1 VGRRQPRA
9 GRPDDAMA
17 ATRSLVTGAAGFIGA
32 ALARRLVARGDAVT
46 ALSGPGSDPWR
57 LADLGREAVVAEID
71 LRDADAVDRAMRD
84 ARPELV
90 FHLAAHGAYSWQR
103 SLPRMVE
110 TNVAGFAHV
119 AEAALDVGARA
130 VVNAGSSSEYGLKDH
145 APPEDELPEPN
156 SAYAVTKASA
166 TLLGGWIA
174 RERDAAVTTLRL
186 YSAYGP
192 WEEPRRLM
200 PALVAHALDERLPPL
215 ADPAIARD
223 FVYVA
228 DVCDAFLLAAERA
241 QPGAGAVYNV
251 GSGAQ
256 TTLRSL
262 VDVARDAFEIEQ
274 EPAWA
279 AFPARDW
286 DTDVWVADARR
297 ARAELGWQARTPL
310 EEGLTAFAG
319 WMREASPAV
328 ADRYRAA
335 IAAR

>member
-1 VGRRQPRA
+1 
-9 GRPDDAMA
+9 MA

-46 ALSGPGSDPWR
+46 ALAGPGSDPWR
-57 LADLGREAVVAEID
+57 LEGLRDVADVFELD
-71 LRDADAVDRAMRD
+71 LRDADAVARALRA

-103 SLPRMVE
+103 SLPRMIE
-110 TNVAGFAHV
+110 TNVAGAAHV
-119 AEAALDVGARA
+119 AEAAIDAGARA
-130 VVNAGSSSEYGLKDH
+130 IVNAGSSSEYGLKDH
-145 APPEDELPEPN
+145 APPEHELPEPN

-166 TLLGGWIA
+166 TLLGGWLA
-174 RERDAAVTTLRL
+174 RHRGAAITTLRL

-200 PALVAHALDERLPPL
+200 PALVAHGLDGRLPPL

-223 FVYVA
+223 FVYVE

-241 QPGAGAVYNV
+241 QPGAGAVYNI
-251 GSGAQ
+251 GSGVQ
-256 TTLRSL
+256 TTLREL
-262 VDVARDAFEIEQ
+262 AEVARRVWGIEQ

-286 DTDVWVADARR
+286 DTDVWIADARR
-297 ARAELGWQARTPL
+297 AQEELGWRAATPL
-310 EEGLTAFAG
+310 EAGLAAFG
-319 WMREASPAV
+319 RWMREQPPAV
-328 ADRYRAA
+328 ADRYRTAVGA
-335 IAAR
+335 T

>member
-1 VGRRQPRA
+1 MPARA
-9 GRPDDAMA
+9 
-17 ATRSLVTGAAGFIGA
+17 LLTGAAGFIGA
-32 ALARRLVARGDAVT
+32 ALARRLIARGDAVT
-46 ALSGPGSDPWR
+46 LLSGPGSDPWR
-57 LADLGREAVVAEID
+57 LEQLRDVAEVSEVD
-71 LRDADAVDRAMRD
+71 LRDADAVARAVHA

-119 AEAALDVGARA
+119 AEAALAAGARA
-130 VVNAGSSSEYGLKDH
+130 IVSAGSSSEYGLKDH
-145 APPEDELPEPN
+145 APPEHELPEPN

-166 TLLGGWIA
+166 TLLGGWLA
-174 RERDAAVTTLRL
+174 RERGAAITTLRL

-200 PALVAHALDERLPPL
+200 PALVAAGLDRHLPPL

-223 FVYVA
+223 FVYVE
-228 DVCDAFLLAAERA
+228 DVCDAFLVAAERA
-241 QPGAGAVYNV
+241 RPGDGAVYNV
-251 GSGAQ
+251 GSGRQ
-256 TTLRSL
+256 TTLREL
-262 VDVARDAFEIEQ
+262 AGVARATFAIEE

-297 ARAELGWQARTPL
+297 AADELGWRARTPL
-310 EEGLTAFAG
+310 EAGLAAFGA
-319 WMREASPAV
+319 WMDEQPPPV
-328 ADRYRAA
+328 AERYRAA
-335 IAAR
+335 VGAA

>member
-1 VGRRQPRA
+1 
-9 GRPDDAMA
+9 M
-17 ATRSLVTGAAGFIGA
+17 
-32 ALARRLVARGDAVT
+32 
-46 ALSGPGSDPWR
+46 SGPGSDPWR
-57 LADLGREAVVAEID
+57 LEHLRDVADVSEVD
-71 LRDADAVDRAMRD
+71 LRDADAVARAVQA

-103 SLPRMVE
+103 SLLRMIE

-119 AEAALDVGARA
+119 AEAALDAGARA
-130 VVNAGSSSEYGLKDH
+130 IVSAGSSSEYGLKDH
-145 APPEDELPEPN
+145 APPEHELPEPN

-166 TLLGGWIA
+166 TLLGGWLA
-174 RERDAAVTTLRL
+174 RQRGASITTLRL

-200 PALVAHALDERLPPL
+200 PALVAAGLDRRLPPL

-223 FVYVA
+223 FVYVE

-241 QPGAGAVYNV
+241 QPGAAAVYNV
-251 GSGAQ
+251 GSGRQ
-256 TTLRSL
+256 TTLREL
-262 VDVARDAFEIEQ
+262 AGVARAVYGIEE

-297 ARAELGWQARTPL
+297 AGEELGWTARTPL
-310 EEGLTAFAG
+310 EAGLAAFAT
-319 WMREASPAV
+319 WMDERRHRPWRSATARRS
-328 ADRYRAA
+328 AA
-335 IAAR
+335 A

>member
-1 VGRRQPRA
+1 
-9 GRPDDAMA
+9 M

-46 ALSGPGSDPWR
+46 LLSGPGSDPWR
-57 LADLGREAVVAEID
+57 LEQLREVADVSEID
-71 LRDADAVDRAMRD
+71 LRDADAVARAVQA

-103 SLPRMVE
+103 SLARMIE

-119 AEAALDVGARA
+119 AEAALDAGASA
-130 VVNAGSSSEYGLKDH
+130 IVSAGSSSEYGLKDH
-145 APPEDELPEPN
+145 APPEHELPEPN

-166 TLLGGWIA
+166 TLLGGWLA
-174 RERDAAVTTLRL
+174 GQRGAAITTLRL

-200 PALVAHALDERLPPL
+200 PALVAAGLDRRLPPL

-223 FVYVA
+223 FVYVE
-228 DVCDAFLLAAERA
+228 DVCDAFLLAAEHA
-241 QPGAGAVYNV
+241 QPGSGAVYNV
-251 GSGAQ
+251 GSGRQ
-256 TTLRSL
+256 TTLREL
-262 VDVARDAFEIEQ
+262 AGVAREVYGIEEQ
-274 EPAWA
+274 PAWA

-297 ARAELGWQARTPL
+297 AADELGWSARTPL
-310 EEGLTAFAG
+310 EAGLAAFAE
-319 WMREASPAV
+319 WMDEQPPPV
-328 ADRYRAA
+328 AERYRTAVGAA
-335 IAAR
+335 

>member
-1 VGRRQPRA
+1 MP
-9 GRPDDAMA
+9 

-32 ALARRLVARGDAVT
+32 ALARRLVERGDAVT

-57 LADLGREAVVAEID
+57 LADLGGEAVVAEVD
-71 LRDADAVDRAMRD
+71 LRDADAVGRALRG
-84 ARPELV
+84 ARPEVV

-119 AEAALDVGARA
+119 AEAALEVGVQAI
-130 VVNAGSSSEYGLKDH
+130 VNAGSSSEYGLKDH

-156 SAYAVTKASA
+156 SAYAATKASA
-166 TLLGGWIA
+166 TLLGGWFA

-186 YSAYGP
+186 YSAYGA

-200 PALVAHALDERLPPL
+200 PALVAHALEGRLPPL

-223 FVYVA
+223 FVCVD
-228 DVCDAFLLAAERA
+228 DVLDAFLLAADRA
-241 QPGAGAVYNV
+241 QPGAGSVYNV
-251 GSGAQ
+251 GGGRQ
-256 TTLRSL
+256 TTLREL
-262 VDVARDAFEIEQ
+262 VEVARRVFGIEE

-297 ARAELGWQARTPL
+297 AADELGWRARTPL
-310 EEGLTAFAG
+310 EAGLAAFAA
-319 WMREASPAV
+319 WISEAPPHV
-328 ADRYRAA
+328 RDRYRAA
-335 IAAR
+335 VAAH

>member
-1 VGRRQPRA
+1 MPA
-9 GRPDDAMA
+9 
-17 ATRSLVTGAAGFIGA
+17 RSLVTGAAGFIGA
-32 ALARRLVARGDAVT
+32 ALARRLIARGDAVT
-46 ALSGPGSDPWR
+46 LLSGPGSDAWR
-57 LADLGREAVVAEID
+57 LEELRDVAHVVEVD
-71 LRDADAVDRAMRD
+71 LRDAEAVTRAVGD

-103 SLPRMVE
+103 SLARMIE

-119 AEAALDVGARA
+119 GEAALDAGARA
-130 VVNAGSSSEYGLKDH
+130 IVSAGSSSEYGLKDH
-145 APPEDELPEPN
+145 APPEHELPEPN

-166 TLLGGWIA
+166 TLLGGWLA
-174 RERDAAVTTLRL
+174 RERGAAVTTLRL

-200 PALVAHALDERLPPL
+200 PALVAAGLERRLPPL

-223 FVYVA
+223 FVYVE
-228 DVCDAFLLAAERA
+228 DVCDAFMLAAARA
-241 QPGAGAVYNV
+241 QPGAAAVYNV

-256 TTLRSL
+256 TTLREL
-262 VDVARDAFEIEQ
+262 ADVARRTFAIDE

-297 ARAELGWQARTPL
+297 AAEELGWRARTRL
-310 EEGLTAFAG
+310 EAGLAQFAH
-319 WMREASPAV
+319 WMDEQPSPV
-328 ADRYRAA
+328 AARYRTAVGAA
-335 IAAR
+335 

>member
-1 VGRRQPRA
+1 MPV
-9 GRPDDAMA
+9 
-17 ATRSLVTGAAGFIGA
+17 RSLVTGAAGFIGA
-32 ALARRLVARGDAVT
+32 ALARRLIARGDAVT
-46 ALSGPGSDPWR
+46 VLSGPGSDPWR
-57 LADLGREAVVAEID
+57 VEALRDDADVREVD
-71 LRDADAVDRAMRD
+71 LRDADAVARAMAR

-103 SLPRMVE
+103 SLLRMIE
-110 TNVAGFAHV
+110 TNVAGTAHV
-119 AEAALDVGARA
+119 AEAALAAGARA
-130 VVNAGSSSEYGLKDH
+130 IVNAGSSSEYGLKDH

-166 TLLGGWIA
+166 TLLGGWLA
-174 RERDAAVTTLRL
+174 RSRDVAFTTLRL

-200 PALVAHALDERLPPL
+200 PALVAAGLDRRLPPL

-223 FVYVA
+223 FVYVE
-228 DVCDAFLLAAERA
+228 DVCDAFLLAAARA
-241 QPGAGAVYNV
+241 RPGAGAVYNV
-251 GSGAQ
+251 GSGRQ
-256 TTLRSL
+256 TTLREL
-262 VDVARDAFEIEQ
+262 AEVARGVFAIEE

-297 ARAELGWQARTPL
+297 AAEELGWHALTPL
-310 EEGLTAFAG
+310 EAGLAAFAG
-319 WMREASPAV
+319 WMDEQPPQV

-335 IAAR
+335 VGAA

>member
-1 VGRRQPRA
+1 MSA
-9 GRPDDAMA
+9 
-17 ATRSLVTGAAGFIGA
+17 RSLVTGAAGFIGA
-32 ALARRLVARGDAVT
+32 ALARRLVARGDTVT
-46 ALSGPGSDPWR
+46 LLSGPGSDAWR
-57 LADLGREAVVAEID
+57 LEQLRDVAEVVEVD
-71 LRDADAVDRAMRD
+71 LRDADAVTRTVQA

-103 SLPRMVE
+103 SLPRMIE

-119 AEAALDVGARA
+119 AEAAIEAGARA
-130 VVNAGSSSEYGLKDH
+130 IVSAGSSSEYGLKDH
-145 APPEDELPEPN
+145 APPEHELPEPN

-166 TLLGGWIA
+166 TLLGGWLA
-174 RERDAAVTTLRL
+174 RERGAAITTLRL

-200 PALVAHALDERLPPL
+200 PALVAAGLERRLPPL

-223 FVYVA
+223 FVYVE

-241 QPGAGAVYNV
+241 QPGEAAVYNV

-256 TTLRSL
+256 TTLREL
-262 VDVARDAFEIEQ
+262 AEVARRTFAIDE

-279 AFPARDW
+279 AFPTRDW

-297 ARAELGWQARTPL
+297 AEAELGWRARTRL
-310 EEGLTAFAG
+310 EAGLALFAH
-319 WMREASPAV
+319 WMDEQPPPV
-328 ADRYRAA
+328 ADRYRSPVGAA
-335 IAAR
+335 